1 MATLNN
7 KKFISADFEQKMFAH
22 FFKRFANF
30 WAKMFCSKLTEMKI
44 LLCNVGMGKNFKK
57 EIIKWLFL

>member
-1 MATLNN
+1 MYTL
-7 KKFISADFEQKMFAH
+7 KSKIFISAAFETKKFGREPEKSGKFFA
-22 FFKRFANF
+22 
-30 WAKMFCSKLTEMKI
+30 SKPAEMKT